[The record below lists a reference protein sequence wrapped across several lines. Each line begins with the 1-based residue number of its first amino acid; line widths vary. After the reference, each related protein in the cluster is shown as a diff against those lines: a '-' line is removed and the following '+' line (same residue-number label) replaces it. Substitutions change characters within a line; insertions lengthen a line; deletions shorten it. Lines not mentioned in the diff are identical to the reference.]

1 MLGLSLRAGSSM
13 QEQLVPPP
21 TVKSLQPPFQE
32 VPKHLWEEA
41 EGWRNCSGNP
51 LVAVSVPGFPQ
62 LPCLSPSREHA
73 VDHLSQTLFNREPI

>member
-1 MLGLSLRAGSSM
+1 MGLSLWAGSSM

-21 TVKSLQPPFQE
+21 TVKSLQPSFQE

-51 LVAVSVPGFPQ
+51 LAAVLVPGFPQ
-62 LPCLSPSREHA
+62 LSCLSSSREHA
-73 VDHLSQTLFNREPI
+73 VDHLSQTLFSREAI